1 MSWRVHLSNQ
11 TIRNLDILGG
21 KPPLLAA
28 WTHRERV
35 AFFDLETGAPIE
47 ERVLKPARAGERQT
61 DRWREFV
68 AGLIAPNLVYLP
80 VVNTPQA
87 TIYATNDGQ
96 MRLYHV
102 GDCDLFLEIEGKE
115 ITLDSNGASDFHLVG
130 LDRILGLVAALDAK
144 GKLHIFQQHIP
155 VGVFD
160 LGLSLQPELPSGLV
174 ISQGGAAIYVSDSQ
188 QIVLTD
194 AAGRA
199 RKRLDV
205 HYFVGKIACSPN
217 GKLLVASDLETGVLR
232 VYNGGDLTP
241 THQRH
246 AYDLLSHATQL
257 QLLADLPPLNVA
269 VTALAAGNDGL
280 LAFAMAGVVCV
291 TSLEQMDALPRP
303 QRLL

>member
-1 MSWRVHLSNQ
+1 MPWRVHLTNQ
-11 TIRNLDILGG
+11 AIRSLDILTG

-47 ERVLKPARAGERQT
+47 ERVFKPVRVGERQG
-61 DRWREFV
+61 DRWHEFV
-68 AGLIAPNLVYLP
+68 ASLVAPNNIYLP
-80 VVNTPQA
+80 TVRTPQA

-115 ITLDSNGASDFHLVG
+115 VKLESNGASDLRSVG
-130 LDRILGLVAALDAK
+130 FDRILGLVAALDSD

-160 LGLSLQPELPSGLV
+160 LGLVVHPELPSTLA
-174 ISQGGAAIYVSDSQ
+174 ISHGGAAIFVSDGQ
-188 QIVLTD
+188 QVVLTD
-194 AAGRA
+194 PAGRV
-199 RKRLDV
+199 RKQLDV
-205 HYFVGKIACSPN
+205 HYFVGRIACSPN
-217 GKLLVASDLETGVLR
+217 GKLLVTSDLETGVLR
-232 VYNGGDLTP
+232 VYTGDLAP
-241 THQRH
+241 SHQRH

-257 QLLADLPPLNVA
+257 QLLADLPPAAMA
-269 VTALAAGNDGL
+269 VTALAAENSGI
-280 LAFAMAGVVCV
+280 LAFAMAGVICV
-291 TSLEQMDALPRP
+291 TDLERMDALPRP